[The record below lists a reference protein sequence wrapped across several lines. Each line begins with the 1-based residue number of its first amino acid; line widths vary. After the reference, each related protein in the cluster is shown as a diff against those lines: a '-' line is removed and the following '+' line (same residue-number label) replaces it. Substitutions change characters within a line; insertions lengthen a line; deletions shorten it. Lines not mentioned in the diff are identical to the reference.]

1 METNTT
7 TRLNRYPGAQPFQ
20 TSQEAIFFGRE
31 EDRAQLHRYVKL
43 ESLVVLYAKSGL
55 GKSSLIN
62 AGLIPKIQ
70 SEGFYTPLSIR
81 FGAYQNGCA
90 ANELPEAKTRL
101 AVASKGSQT
110 TFLDK
115 LIENE
120 PTLWHDLKEAHIL
133 SKGKTKFL
141 LVFDQFEELFTYP
154 KEAIIEFKEQL
165 AEVLYAKLPQR
176 YRSELEY
183 QVENNTHTWT
193 DAEFETLQEPLSI
206 RILMA
211 IRADRLSMLNDLTDF
226 LPSVM
231 RNLFELSP
239 LSNKAAESAIIEP
252 AAQKDAIFLTPSFT
266 YTPEAVAKIVD
277 FLTDNET
284 ERIEST
290 QLQIICQ
297 TVEEKIK
304 HEGQVVSADD
314 LGDLTSIIE
323 NYYEEKIKTIPTE
336 SEQLAARQLIEDALI
351 FEEEERRLSLYEGV
365 VLRYVTPDTLKKLVD
380 SHLLRAEPT
389 MDGGLT
395 YELSHDSMVR
405 PVLKAKQKR
414 REQDTLIEMD
424 RLQKLKVEQEKIEK
438 QKRVEDLKRIHER
451 RNRRITQLVASVMTI
466 LTVFSMLAL
475 WYAVKQKN
483 AVEGILVKL
492 ETERQIKEGFQS
504 QLLLQDAYTFMQAE
518 EWEFALQKLNE
529 AQPLIRDAATLTH
542 FKEYTALCHSKIEKQ

>member
-1 METNTT
+1 M
-7 TRLNRYPGAQPFQ
+7 
-20 TSQEAIFFGRE
+20 
-31 EDRAQLHRYVKL
+31 
-43 ESLVVLYAKSGL
+43 LYAKSGL

-70 SEGFYTPLSIR
+70 SEGLYTPLSIR
-81 FGAYQNGCA
+81 FGAYQNDCP
-90 ANELPEAKTRL
+90 ANELPEARTRL
-101 AVASKGSQT
+101 AVAPKGSQS
-110 TFLDK
+110 TFLDR

-133 SKGKTKFL
+133 SKGKSKFL
-141 LVFDQFEELFTYP
+141 LIFDQFEELFTYP

-176 YRSELEY
+176 YRTELEY

-193 DAEFETLQEPLSI
+193 DAEFEALQEPLSI

-211 IRADRLSMLNDLTDF
+211 IRADRLSMLNELTDF

-239 LSNKAAESAIIEP
+239 LSPKAAESAIIEP
-252 AAQKDAIFLTPSFT
+252 AQQKDPIFLTHSFT

-304 HEGQVVSADD
+304 QEGQVVNADD

-323 NYYEEKIKTIPTE
+323 NYYEEKIRTIPTE

-365 VLRYVTPDTLKKLVD
+365 VLRYVQPDTLKKLVD

-414 REQDTLIEMD
+414 REHDALIEQA
-424 RLQKLKVEQEKIEK
+424 RVQKLKKEQEKIEK
-438 QKRVEDLKRIHER
+438 EQEKKEKEERVNELAKIKRSRQR
-451 RNRRITQLVASVMTI
+451 TRAVALFMAILTI
-466 LTVFSMLAL
+466 LSMVAL
-475 WYAVKQKN
+475 GYAVNQKKQ
-483 AVEGILVKL
+483 AEESLGKL
-492 ETERQIKEGFQS
+492 ETEKQAKEGVIS
-504 QLLLQDAYTFMQAE
+504 QMLLQDAYTFMQAE
-518 EWEFALQKLNE
+518 EWGFALQKLNE
-529 AQPLIRDAATLTH
+529 AQPLIRDAAALTH
-542 FKEYTALCHSKIEKQ
+542 VNEYIHLCHSKIEKR

>member
-1 METNTT
+1 M
-7 TRLNRYPGAQPFQ
+7 
-20 TSQEAIFFGRE
+20 
-31 EDRAQLHRYVKL
+31 
-43 ESLVVLYAKSGL
+43 
-55 GKSSLIN
+55 LI
-62 AGLIPKIQ
+62 
-70 SEGFYTPLSIR
+70 
-81 FGAYQNGCA
+81 
-90 ANELPEAKTRL
+90 
-101 AVASKGSQT
+101 
-110 TFLDK
+110 
-115 LIENE
+115 
-120 PTLWHDLKEAHIL
+120 
-133 SKGKTKFL
+133 
-141 LVFDQFEELFTYP
+141 FDQFEELFTYP

-183 QVENNTHTWT
+183 QIENNTHTWT
-193 DAEFETLQEPLSI
+193 DAEFEALQEPLSI

-211 IRADRLSMLNDLTDF
+211 IWADRLSMLNDLTDF

-239 LSNKAAESAIIEP
+239 LSNKGAEAAIIEP
-252 AAQKDAIFLTPSFT
+252 AQQKDPIFLTPSFS

-297 TVEEKIK
+297 TVEEKIT
-304 HEGQVVSADD
+304 HDGQVVNADD

-351 FEEEERRLSLYEGV
+351 FEESERRLNLYEGV
-365 VLRYVTPDTLKKLVD
+365 VLRHVTSDTLRRLVD

-414 REQDTLIEMD
+414 REQDALIEMD
-424 RLQKLKVEQEKIEK
+424 RLQKLKVEQEKVEK
-438 QKRVEDLKRIHER
+438 QKRVEDLERIRER
-451 RNRRITQLVASVMTI
+451 RNRQRTQRVAVFMTLLTI
-466 LTVFSMLAL
+466 LSMFSLG
-475 WYAVKQKN
+475 YAVNQKRQ
-483 AVEGILVKL
+483 AEDTLTRL
-492 ETERQIKEGFQS
+492 EAEKHDKEGFQS